1 MSRLRSLIGNR
12 VTEKDV
18 RDFLTDRGLSGSTAR
33 FDYLKLVAIER
44 PGWIQIFAFRVAT
57 CDISGAKR
65 TFFGVVRDDER
76 NRTEIRLEDTA
87 EAQEKVIH
95 SWSKDLITLRRK
107 PLNKLQWTLL
117 ALFAGVLATA
127 LVGVVMSA
135 ANGTAG

>member
-1 MSRLRSLIGNR
+1 MIGNR

-57 CDISGAKR
+57 CDISGANR

-87 EAQEKVIH
+87 EAQEEVIH
-95 SWSKDLITLRRK
+95 SWSKNLITLRRK

-135 ANGTAG
+135 ANGAAG

>member
-1 MSRLRSLIGNR
+1 MIGNR

-18 RDFLTDRGLSGSTAR
+18 RDFLTDRVFSGSTAR

-76 NRTEIRLEDTA
+76 NRTEILLEDTA

-135 ANGTAG
+135 ANGAAG